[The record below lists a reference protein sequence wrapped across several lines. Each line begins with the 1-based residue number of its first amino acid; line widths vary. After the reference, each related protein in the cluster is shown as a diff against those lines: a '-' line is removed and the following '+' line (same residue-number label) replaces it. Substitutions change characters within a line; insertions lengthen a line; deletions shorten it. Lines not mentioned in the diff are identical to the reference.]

1 MPIHFV
7 ITNVNLTPIN
17 TKIICM
23 IAMFCDGI
31 LVYLQYVMR
40 LCRPESGEADGAFMV
55 SVTATP
61 AGD

>member
-1 MPIHFV
+1 
-7 ITNVNLTPIN
+7 
-17 TKIICM
+17 
-23 IAMFCDGI
+23 MFCDGI